1 MARGYSIVYNNG
13 KIISSEKQA
22 KIKDKLKIILHEG
35 QISAEVR
42 NNHDK

>member
-22 KIKDKLKIILHEG
+22 NLKDNLKIILHEG
-35 QISAEVR
+35 QITAEVK
-42 NNHDK
+42 NKYDK